1 MKLQKWLEN
10 WDMTG
15 LKIKTPF
22 LETEWNPQT
31 ADQNAA
37 WDLYIEMLTRIITQP
52 LPDHAGDEK
61 AALDS
66 VYSLFPETRRIIK
79 HYGRDCINFTKIA
92 IVVLN
97 QIVRPFTA
105 RWHPLSI
112 AGQLSTADNSK
123 QFRTELAVLQI
134 ELRKYA
140 RLLADLAKVED
151 LTHFEDLY

>member
-22 LETEWNPQT
+22 LEAEWNPQT

-52 LPDHAGDEK
+52 LPNDVGDEK

-66 VYSLFPETRRIIK
+66 VYSLFPETRRILK
-79 HYGRDCINFTKIA
+79 HYGRDCIAFTKIA

-105 RWHPLSI
+105 KWHSVSL
-112 AGQLSTADNSK
+112 AGQLSAEGNR
-123 QFRTELAVLQI
+123 QPFRTELAALQI

-140 RLLADLAKVED
+140 RALAEMAKVED
-151 LTHFEDLY
+151 LTNLEDV

>member
-22 LETEWNPQT
+22 LEAEWNPQT

-37 WDLYIEMLTRIITQP
+37 WDLYIEMLTRITLQP
-52 LPDHAGDEK
+52 LPDDAGDEQS
-61 AALDS
+61 ALKS
-66 VYSLFPETRRIIK
+66 VHSLFEETRRIIK

-105 RWHPLSI
+105 EWHPISI
-112 AGQLSTADNSK
+112 AGQLSVEPHRSK
-123 QFRTELAVLQI
+123 FRAELKTLQAQL
-134 ELRKYA
+134 ENYTRALARQAAGRLR
-140 RLLADLAKVED
+140 L
-151 LTHFEDLY
+151 

>member
-22 LETEWNPQT
+22 LEAEWNPQT

-66 VYSLFPETRRIIK
+66 IYSLFPETRRIIK

-105 RWHPLSI
+105 EWHPISI
-112 AGQLSTADNSK
+112 AGQLSVEPHRSK
-123 QFRTELAVLQI
+123 FRAELKTLQAQ
-134 ELRKYA
+134 LKQYA
-140 RLLADLAKVED
+140 RALADMAKVED
-151 LTHFEDLY
+151 LTKLEDN

>member
-1 MKLQKWLEN
+1 MKWKKWLEN

-22 LETEWNPQT
+22 LEMEWNPQT

-37 WDLYIEMLTRIITQP
+37 WDLYIEMLTRITTQS
-52 LPDHAGDEK
+52 LPDDAGDEK

-66 VYSLFPETRRIIK
+66 VYSLFPVTRGIIRQ
-79 HYGRDCINFTKIA
+79 YGRDCIEFTKIA

-105 RWHPLSI
+105 KWHPMSI
-112 AGQLSTADNSK
+112 AGTLSAAANRT
-123 QFRTELAVLQI
+123 QFRTELAALQT
-134 ELRKYA
+134 ELKKYT
-140 RLLADLAKVED
+140 RMLADMAGVED
-151 LTHFEDLY
+151 LTTLEED

>member
-105 RWHPLSI
+105 RWHPIST